1 MRFRGRLR
9 RLAVVASH
17 TLHVRLK
24 QRFRRHAPSDLAL
37 AANSFNLS
45 LVQSNASG
53 ATFRGELTNDKSKER
68 HVFGEIFTAL
78 PSAGPGTTIPPQGL
92 DCGRIIVNSGF
103 FQEIYTGGNF
113 TSVATISPRFGG
125 VEGVEGGIVYP
136 SNMSDCVRA
145 AAITHGCCEPAS
157 CTQSAL

>member
-1 MRFRGRLR
+1 MQ
-9 RLAVVASH
+9 A
-17 TLHVRLK
+17 
-24 QRFRRHAPSDLAL
+24 
-37 AANSFNLS
+37 
-45 LVQSNASG
+45 NASG
-53 ATFRGELTNDKSKER
+53 ATFRGELTNDKSKET
-68 HVFGEIFTAL
+68 HVFGQIFTAL
-78 PSAGPGTTIPPQGL
+78 PSEGPGTTIPPQGL

-125 VEGVEGGIVYP
+125 VEGVPGGIVYP

-157 CTQSAL
+157 CQPESQPRARAHSV